1 MFATAAAAWHPFVP
15 TARRCIQ
22 PSAGV
27 NRSARSRIWSKTG
40 RTMQPWKTL
49 WPRWMHRT
57 ATAPCTLRRKMGT
70 CHWQSIS
77 WSRKQIQ
84 VLRTSMVR
92 RRFIWVWPCWLLED
106 VFLLFLDVQP
116 SNLGGVT
123 WFTMI
128 HGVLMFSNLN
138 ISQNGMIN
146 DIFFAPPK
154 IILYQ
159 ENQMIGAA
167 VCHLTF
173 THFDWASQTFFKV
186 KAVENRTG

>member
-1 MFATAAAAWHPFVP
+1 MFATAAAAWHPLVL
-15 TARRCIQ
+15 TARRCIR

-40 RTMQPWKTL
+40 RAVRPWKTL

-57 ATAPCTLRRKMGT
+57 ATAPCTSRRKMGT

-128 HGVLMFSNLN
+128 HGVLILLTLN
-138 ISQNGMIN
+138 ISQNGMISY
-146 DIFFAPPK
+146 ICFAPPK
-154 IILYQ
+154 NDFISRKSDDRCRC
-159 ENQMIGAA
+159 
-167 VCHLTF
+167 VP
-173 THFDWASQTFFKV
+173 FDFHPFWLSIPD
-186 KAVENRTG
+186 